1 MPRAGLRGVAVVADG
16 AAVVVAGMA
25 DDVVG
30 ATVVPVGVA
39 GGRVVAGAAVVLG
52 ATVVVVTTGT
62 AVAAGTVVVAGAA
75 VVVGATVVGVVVV
88 VVVVGADGLTTAEV
102 VDIGLIPVEFQAA
115 TRNSWSRAESRPVT
129 V

>member
-39 GGRVVAGAAVVLG
+39 GGRVVAGAAVVGG

-88 VVVVGADGLTTAEV
+88 VVGADGLTTTAPDAV
-102 VDIGLIPVEFQAA
+102 PVPPAFTPA
-115 TRNSWSRAESRPVT
+115 TVNVYDAPFVRPTAV
-129 V
+129 